1 MSLRWGRGRRDAE
14 AGRRALLGRRQGPWP
29 RRREEAKRT
38 LGEEEQASDDLHEA
52 DIRVRVCVDC

>member
-14 AGRRALLGRRQGPWP
+14 AGRRALLGRCQGPQP
-29 RRREEAKRT
+29 RRRVAAKQTR
-38 LGEEEQASDDLHEA
+38 GEEEQASDDLREA